1 MLYDQLSG
9 ILVRCVVDTSMWSEA
24 LQRLCNYT
32 STRKALITLRD
43 LKTAEIVV
51 PSDVLAD
58 FASPLIY
65 GFSEEEVGSYLLK
78 FAEIDVWTPVEQAN
92 YPYFP
97 YAMSRYLDLRTLKQ
111 SEFWD
116 WLEPQRINDCI
127 VCELGRTDHYW
138 AALNLYFDGIESS
151 KVNIA
156 LERLRVVLPSLRSAW
171 SASREFQLSK
181 TSEDAL
187 MMVLNSMSFPA
198 ALVSR
203 TGDTLRCN
211 LELREL
217 SLSWE
222 KPVRI
227 GTRFSLPRDV
237 LLDHDASIVSFDL
250 IRTDE
255 RDTNLRAHVS
265 AFQSAEFAGGERR
278 DMYLVSCSP
287 MELAPV
293 AASGEIW
300 ENPALTI
307 RERELVKLVALGHK
321 FRIAQLKMELSYPRI
336 MQLWKSSRD
345 KLGFANVNDLRLAYE
360 LQKKK

>member
-1 MLYDQLSG
+1 MLYDQLSDS
-9 ILVRCVVDTSMWSEA
+9 LVKCVVDTSIWSEA
-24 LQRLCNYT
+24 LQELCNYT
-32 STRKALITLRD
+32 STRKALISIRD
-43 LKTAEIVV
+43 LKTAKIIV
-51 PSDVLAD
+51 PNDVSAG

-65 GFSEEEVGSYLLK
+65 GFSEEEVETYLTK
-78 FAEIDVWTPVEQAN
+78 FVDIDVWTPVEQAN

-97 YAMSRYLDLRTLKQ
+97 YAMSRYLELRTLKQ

-116 WLEPQRINDCI
+116 WLEPQNINDCI
-127 VCELGRTDHYW
+127 VCELGRTDQYW
-138 AALNLYFDGIESS
+138 AALNLYFDGLETS
-151 KVNIA
+151 KANIA
-156 LERLRVVLPSLRSAW
+156 LERLRSVLPSLRSAW

-187 MMVLNSMSFPA
+187 TMVLDAMNIPA
-198 ALVSR
+198 ALISG

-211 LELREL
+211 RELQDL

-222 KPVRI
+222 KPIRI
-227 GTRFSLPRDV
+227 GTLFSLPRDV
-237 LLDHDASIVSFDL
+237 LLSFDESRVSIDL
-250 IRTDE
+250 IRTDD
-255 RDTNLRAHVS
+255 RNTHLRAHII

-278 DMYLVSCSP
+278 NMFLVSCSSI
-287 MELAPV
+287 EFGSV
-293 AASGEIW
+293 AESGEIW